1 MTILDSSTGAA
12 ARRVDQ
18 WLTSRVSRPTCAEPA
33 VRSAKDRFEIN
44 FMVIMLHLIQASY
57 EPICGAR
64 SEADMEPACEI
75 PRSRLCLLRR
85 GPGGALVNWLR

>member
-12 ARRVDQ
+12 ARRVDP

-44 FMVIMLHLIQASY
+44 LHLIQASY
-57 EPICGAR
+57 GPICGAR

-85 GPGGALVNWLR
+85 GPGGALSIG

>member
-12 ARRVDQ
+12 ARRVDP

-44 FMVIMLHLIQASY
+44 SRVIMLHRSRPRCARFAS
-57 EPICGAR
+57 PGAR
-64 SEADMEPACEI
+64 PTSKPAYEI
-75 PRSRLCLLRR
+75 PGRELVTPPR
-85 GPGGALVNWLR
+85 PGEPSSIG